1 MSGVVSFVGA
11 PQSVSGANG
20 GKIYADNNLANDPH
34 QIAPA
39 NPNRR
44 SIVFHNPGT
53 ADVYVTMAYQ
63 MTQNGTAVPNSAN
76 IETIGGAFRILPAGT
91 LSFIGG
97 EIQAAW
103 LGFAAGDGIPITVM
117 DSNA

>member
-11 PQSVSGANG
+11 PQSIGGANG
-20 GKIYADNNLANDPH
+20 GKIYANNAVGTTNV
-34 QIAPA
+34 QVAPA

-53 ADVYVTMAYQ
+53 INLYVSMTTQ
-63 MTQNGTAVPNSAN
+63 MSQNGVAAPLAPNAAAL
-76 IETIGGAFRILPAGT
+76 GGTFLIYPGGMLT
-91 LSFIGG
+91 LQGG
-97 EIQAAW
+97 EIQLPWQA
-103 LGFAAGDGIPITVM
+103 FAASSTNPITVM